1 MFELYKIK
9 KLTNNRF
16 MSVSNYEIKLYSLNK
31 TNSYEVIL
39 LYNDYYND
47 YIYEFDDENYLII
60 DYINEDFDNYFNNI
74 SLYYEPHIYKREVVI
89 KKIKLNTI
97 KETEK
102 EKILNDNKKNKNFIN
117 LISSLKLIS
126 SEENTTCIKEAKSTD
141 FIILK
146 KKYLLIQSEYTFYIL
161 NLANLEQLAKY
172 KISIYGEKKIHIFNN
187 MSIVKW
193 ECTDDNE
200 FLLKLQG
207 NITLFKLEEENEKK
221 INLNVIAFSYF
232 PKLGTLKRI
241 NEENRFI
248 VFDDNDKYI
257 EVY

>member
-1 MFELYKIK
+1 M
-9 KLTNNRF
+9 
-16 MSVSNYEIKLYSLNK
+16 
-31 TNSYEVIL
+31 
-39 LYNDYYND
+39 
-47 YIYEFDDENYLII
+47 
-60 DYINEDFDNYFNNI
+60 
-74 SLYYEPHIYKREVVI
+74 
-89 KKIKLNTI
+89 
-97 KETEK
+97 
-102 EKILNDNKKNKNFIN
+102 
-117 LISSLKLIS
+117 
-126 SEENTTCIKEAKSTD
+126 
-141 FIILK
+141 
-146 KKYLLIQSEYTFYIL
+146 LIQSEYTFYIL

-172 KISIYGEKKIHIFNN
+172 KILIYGEKKIHIFNN

>member
-1 MFELYKIK
+1 
-9 KLTNNRF
+9 

-39 LYNDYYND
+39 LYNDCSKYK
-47 YIYEFDDENYLII
+47 YIYEIDDENYLIFDSI
-60 DYINEDFDNYFNNI
+60 KEDINQYFNQMIYN
-74 SLYYEPHIYKREVVI
+74 LDPHVKIKRVEI
-89 KKIKLNTI
+89 KKIKLNKI

-102 EKILNDNKKNKNFIN
+102 EKILNDNKKNQKFIN

-126 SEENTTCIKEAKSTD
+126 SEDNNTASIEKAEEID

-146 KKYLLIQSEYTFYIL
+146 KKYLIIQSDYTFYIF

-172 KISIYGEKKIHIFNN
+172 KILIYGEKTIRIFDD
-187 MSIVKW
+187 MSIIKW
-193 ECTDDNE
+193 ICTNDNE
-200 FLLKLQG
+200 FLLKIGG

-221 INLNVIAFSYF
+221 INLNVIAFSCF

-241 NEENRFI
+241 NEENRFL
-248 VFDDNDKYI
+248 VFGGDGI